1 MTAQGQDPVTIAIIV
16 GSVRRPRL
24 GRVVADW
31 VHSRAGLRP
40 DMTLDFIDLAD
51 VDLPMRDMRSGSGI
65 DSPLSARLHAADGF
79 LVVTPE
85 YNHSFPAALKNAI
98 DWHLAE
104 WARKP
109 VAFVSYGAGSG
120 GIRAVEQLRLVF
132 AELSAT
138 TTRTAVVLSA
148 PWERLDDDGTF
159 AAPPGA
165 DDAANAMLDDLVW
178 WATALR
184 AARTARVPLTTG
196 R

>member
-1 MTAQGQDPVTIAIIV
+1 MTPQELDHPVAIAVLV

-24 GRVVADW
+24 GRLVANW
-31 VHSRAGLRP
+31 LLTRAEPRTDLTT
-40 DMTLDFIDLAD
+40 DLIDLAEI
-51 VDLPMRDMRSGSGI
+51 DLPLSGTAPGGRS

-79 LVVTPE
+79 VVVTPE

-98 DWHLAE
+98 DWHMAE

-132 AELSAT
+132 AELSAA
-138 TTRTAVVLSA
+138 TTRTAVVLPA
-148 PWERLDDDGTF
+148 PWERLSADGVL
-159 AAPPGA
+159 AQDRGA
-165 DDAANAMLDDLVW
+165 DIAADATLEDLVW
-178 WATALR
+178 WARALR
-184 AARTARVPLTTG
+184 AARIPASLG